1 VIFLLH
7 SEAFLEVSVTFFG
20 LPGRLRQIDKLEVL
34 TMSEKHLMRVRKICM
49 DLPETWE
56 KPSHGEPA
64 FFVGKRM
71 YAMFANNHHN
81 DGHVAVWLP
90 APPGLQEVMIT
101 SEPEKFFRPPYVG
114 VRGWV
119 GIDLGAISDDEL
131 AVNLHE
137 AWRLIAPKRL
147 LAGQ

>member
-1 VIFLLH
+1 
-7 SEAFLEVSVTFFG
+7 
-20 LPGRLRQIDKLEVL
+20 
-34 TMSEKHLMRVRKICM
+34 MSEKHLMRVRKICM

-56 KPSHGEPA
+56 KLSHGEPA

-71 YAMFANNHHN
+71 YAMFANNHHD
-81 DGHVAVWLP
+81 DGHIAVWLP

-114 VRGWV
+114 VRGWI
-119 GIDLGAISDDEL
+119 GIELGAISDDEL
-131 AVNLHE
+131 AAHLHE

-147 LAGQ
+147 LSGR

>member
-1 VIFLLH
+1 
-7 SEAFLEVSVTFFG
+7 
-20 LPGRLRQIDKLEVL
+20 
-34 TMSEKHLMRVRKICM
+34 MSEKHLMRVRKICM

-56 KPSHGEPA
+56 KLSHGEPA

-119 GIDLGAISDDEL
+119 GIELGAISDDEL
-131 AVNLHE
+131 AVHLHE